1 MALVEVVA
9 APTTD
14 PAVADRAAARMTA
27 WGKTPVRAADTPGF
41 IVNRVNRPFTIQ
53 ALRMLEDRVAGIE
66 SIDDAMRAAGFPMG
80 PFELMDLTGIDVTL
94 AAARSIWD
102 RLGRPDRLR
111 PSPIQERLV
120 AERHLGRSTGIGFYR
135 YPGGA
140 RGAIESSV
148 AIDPTRALDADG
160 IVSWILAAIDEEA
173 VRAVVEG
180 VYRGELGKWW
190 QNSDI
195 AKKLQLSDGQIAQ
208 LDQTFYDHKLKLI
221 DYGAD
226 MEKQDLK
233 LQALLDADVPNE
245 GQVEAQVDQVLAAR
259 GKLEREFTLM
269 NLDLRKVLSL
279 DQWRQ
284 LKAVRGAT
292 GTMGDRVFFRKVLP
306 PGATPS
312 TVPLPPDVPL
322 PPLPPPPGTR

>member
-1 MALVEVVA
+1 M
-9 APTTD
+9 
-14 PAVADRAAARMTA
+14 
-27 WGKTPVRAADTPGF
+27 KTRYSSVLAILLFP
-41 IVNRVNRPFTIQ
+41 
-53 ALRMLEDRVAGIE
+53 LSMLAQSRSVSTSGTVSGTVAGV
-66 SIDDAMRAAGFPMG
+66 AGP
-80 PFELMDLTGIDVTL
+80 E
-94 AAARSIWD
+94 
-102 RLGRPDRLR
+102 
-111 PSPIQERLV
+111 
-120 AERHLGRSTGIGFYR
+120 
-135 YPGGA
+135 
-140 RGAIESSV
+140 
-148 AIDPTRALDADG
+148 TRTTF
-160 IVSWILAAIDEEA
+160 
-173 VRAVVEG
+173 

-259 GKLEREFTLM
+259 GKLEREFTFM

-284 LKAVRGAT
+284 LKAVRGQT
-292 GTMGDRVFFRKVLP
+292 GAAVGDRVFFRKMLP
-306 PGATPS
+306 PGAA
-312 TVPLPPDVPL
+312 PPPMQLQPGAGPVLSL
-322 PPLPPPPGTR
+322 PPLPPPPSDEMY

>member
-1 MALVEVVA
+1 MRIRYSAILAILLCPLSILAQSRSVSSSGTVSG
-9 APTTD
+9 T
-14 PAVADRAAARMTA
+14 
-27 WGKTPVRAADTPGF
+27 
-41 IVNRVNRPFTIQ
+41 
-53 ALRMLEDRVAGIE
+53 VAGV
-66 SIDDAMRAAGFPMG
+66 AG
-80 PFELMDLTGIDVTL
+80 
-94 AAARSIWD
+94 
-102 RLGRPDRLR
+102 
-111 PSPIQERLV
+111 
-120 AERHLGRSTGIGFYR
+120 
-135 YPGGA
+135 PG
-140 RGAIESSV
+140 
-148 AIDPTRALDADG
+148 TRATF
-160 IVSWILAAIDEEA
+160 
-173 VRAVVEG
+173 

-259 GKLEREFTLM
+259 GKLEREFTFM

-284 LKAVRGAT
+284 LKVVRGQT
-292 GTMGDRVFFRKVLP
+292 GGAVGDRVFFRKVLP
-306 PGATPS
+306 PGAGPS
-312 TVPLPPDVPL
+312 TAPLPQDVLPL
-322 PPLPPPPGTR
+322 PPLPAPPADEMY